1 MSQHPLFLSASRLG
15 SAVSLHKQLLA
26 LTRASMHRSRG
37 SLNLHKSSSNWLRNR
52 ANSTKQDPEQVTS
65 MVESSPVKHER
76 ITSTSKSHSNS
87 SGSSSGTSSSIGTS
101 SSSSTSFGSS
111 RLTLLLALIAVATVI
126 LASSGGF
133 GGLKDRVKVSND
145 TCINVTKTWQSRQL
159 LLVAS

>member
-1 MSQHPLFLSASRLG
+1 MSQHPLFLGASRLG

-26 LTRASMHRSRG
+26 LTRVSMHRSRG

-52 ANSTKQDPEQVTS
+52 ANSTKQEPEQITS
-65 MVESSPVKHER
+65 MVESSPMKKER
-76 ITSTSKSHSNS
+76 IISTSKNHSNS
-87 SGSSSGTSSSIGTS
+87 TGSSSGTS